1 MFYRNG
7 SSGPSVEDS
16 LWYREMSRINL
27 RRADEKLK
35 LARRW
40 GKAHETASWVE
51 QGAD

>member
-16 LWYREMSRINL
+16 LWYREMARFNL

-35 LARRW
+35 LAKRW
-40 GKAHETASWVE
+40 GKAEENAFWVE
-51 QGAD
+51 QEAD